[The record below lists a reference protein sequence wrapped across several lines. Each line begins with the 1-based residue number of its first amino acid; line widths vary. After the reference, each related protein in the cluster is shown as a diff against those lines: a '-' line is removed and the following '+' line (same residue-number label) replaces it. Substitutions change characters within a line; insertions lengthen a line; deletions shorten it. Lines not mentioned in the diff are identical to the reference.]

1 MATEIY
7 LVKVGMSMTEG
18 VVEEWYIAD
27 GDRVETGE
35 LLYRLETE
43 KVNLDVDAEASG
55 TVKHLVGEGI
65 TMAPGDV
72 VGFSEIAKTASPGA
86 TWPQWKNYLL
96 TRMQAL
102 MAVVPRPAIT
112 GKPIEHY
119 MLLWHKGSGNWA
131 EWDMRGALDY
141 FSQTRQVHEL
151 MEKLGLSKG
160 GHKEN

>member
-72 VGFSEIAKTASPGA
+72 VGYIFADGEEIPADLSSLGGGAAQAPAAAPVEATVTA
-86 TWPQWKNYLL
+86 
-96 TRMQAL
+96 
-102 MAVVPRPAIT
+102 PAEA
-112 GKPIEHY
+112 PAAAPVEAPA
-119 MLLWHKGSGNWA
+119 A
-131 EWDMRGALDY
+131 E
-141 FSQTRQVHEL
+141 
-151 MEKLGLSKG
+151 
-160 GHKEN
+160 